1 MIGRRSVARVGA
13 VMKHAPQT
21 SHQKRRR
28 NLQNLFVLTRMMQP
42 FAALIQDRMPSRFG
56 DHFSEVITK
65 LTEMSRQVGYNQ
77 EQALRAQ
84 LMQQEPVD
92 LFGSSV
98 ADLEEVPPLR
108 LIGQILRLAA
118 ARERIENLFK
128 YHEVLPVNL
137 IVQVLGLT
145 PKLNDKDIR
154 DNTWLVE
161 RVEAWCKYHRAYIQT
176 LIDAEQEEKA
186 EAERQK
192 KRRERAAAK
201 AKAEAEAKAAKG
213 KAPQGYDPFESVA
226 GTAEPDMNTP
236 SDASAESPQPEP
248 KADPQADD
256 EDDEDDDL
264 SQDVFDALYDPQP
277 APANPTMGSGSVVNV
292 GGWNGLV
299 FQDENGEEKIK
310 TNPLET
316 WRLNTEAVAE
326 IFDKFKG
333 KFGE

>member
-28 NLQNLFVLTRMMQP
+28 NLQNLFILSKMMQP

-56 DHFSEVITK
+56 DQFSEVITK
-65 LTEMSRQVGYNQ
+65 LTEMSRQIGSNQ

-84 LMQQEPVD
+84 LMRQEPVD

-118 ARERIENLFK
+118 ARERIEHLFK

-137 IVQVLGLT
+137 IVKLLGLT

-176 LIDAEQEEKA
+176 LIDAEEEEKA

-201 AKAEAEAKAAKG
+201 AKAAKS
-213 KAPQGYDPFESVA
+213 KAPQGFDPFASVA

-236 SDASAESPQPEP
+236 SDASAESPQHEP

-256 EDDEDDDL
+256 EDDEDDL
-264 SQDVFDALYDPQP
+264 SQDVFDTLYAPEP
-277 APANPTMGSGSVVNV
+277 APANPAMGSGSVVNV
-292 GGWNGLV
+292 GGWNGIV

-326 IFDKFKG
+326 IFDKLKV
-333 KFGE
+333 KIRFGE